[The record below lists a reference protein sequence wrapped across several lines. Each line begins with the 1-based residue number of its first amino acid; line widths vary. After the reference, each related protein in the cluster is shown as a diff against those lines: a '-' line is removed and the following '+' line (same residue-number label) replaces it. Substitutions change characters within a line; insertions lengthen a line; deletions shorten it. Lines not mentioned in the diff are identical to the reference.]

1 MGDKIRDLI
10 PNMVQ
15 VNKKNSINGLDIYH
29 SLVDN
34 TAVVT
39 YCPDMQKETQGNK

>member
-15 VNKKNSINGLDIYH
+15 VEQTNSISCLDLYH

-39 YCPDMQKETQGNK
+39 YCPHMQKET

>member
-1 MGDKIRDLI
+1 MEDKLSDLI

-15 VNKKNSINGLDIYH
+15 VNKKNSISCLDLYH

-34 TAVVT
+34 TAVVI
-39 YCPDMQKETQGNK
+39 YCPDMQKETRGNK